1 MALEIKKQAIPTL
14 AESNMRLF
22 GTADIKNDIKKID
35 INLLVPFENQPFRP
49 YSSDKLRELAEDIKI
64 NGILS
69 PVIVKPV
76 EDGKYQIL
84 AGHNRTSAAKLTGMT
99 EIPCIVKNVDDDTA
113 KLIVVN
119 TNLNQRQELLHSEK
133 AFAYKMQLEAMKRQ
147 AGRPKENS
155 DQLGP
160 NLKGVFS
167 TEILAEKSDESQT
180 QIKRYIRLT
189 YLIKPMLDMI
199 DNNKMPFMVG
209 VNLSFLSEGNQDIL
223 YDLITDN
230 KMKITLSQAEE
241 LKRLNN
247 LGDFS
252 LEMLD
257 DFFNIAVDD
266 KPRKPRSYKFSE
278 SHIATIKKCLIS
290 QKQIIN
296 TKLYDEIMNLLNQ

>member
-49 YSSDKLRELAEDIKI
+49 YSSDKLAELAEDIKI

-76 EDGKYQIL
+76 SDGKYQIL
-84 AGHNRTSAAKLTGMT
+84 AGHNRTSASKLAGIT
-99 EIPCIVKNVDDDTA
+99 EIPCIVKDVDDDTA

-133 AFAYKMQLEAMKRQ
+133 AFAYKMQLEAMKHQGQKNTSAQVEQKFSVERI
-147 AGRPKENS
+147 AENA
-155 DQLGP
+155 
-160 NLKGVFS
+160 N
-167 TEILAEKSDESQT
+167 ESRA
-180 QIKRYIRLT
+180 QIQRYIRLT
-189 YLIKPMLDMI
+189 YLIKPMLEMVDT
-199 DNNKMPFMVG
+199 NKMKFMVG

-230 KMKITLSQAEE
+230 KMKITLSQSEE
-241 LKRLNN
+241 LKRLNV
-247 LGDFS
+247 LGDFT

-266 KPRKPRSYKFSE
+266 KPKKPRSYKFSE

-290 QKQIIN
+290 QKQIID